1 MISNKELIQKKLNLY
16 ICHKNII
23 KKKSF
28 KTYTLPIKF
37 KLFNN
42 LTYLLINHKHFQSF
56 YIINYYIKLD
66 LNLILY

>member
-1 MISNKELIQKKLNLY
+1 MISNKEFIQKKFNLY
-16 ICHKNII
+16 ICHKNI
-23 KKKSF
+23 KKKSL
-28 KTYTLPIKF
+28 KTYTFPIKL